1 MVGRCIPYWNSPFLV
16 DMLVLGGVSLW
27 FFFRVVLLFHTTTR
41 DTNVQIQIDNECLQF
56 LSHVFQI
63 KSFRP
68 LTPDF
73 TQTIWSFNLFAISHL
88 PPPKKK
94 IISPQKKGT
103 NPVGPTQNPSRFFLV
118 SKFSSVLSTTF
129 FPPFRRRAKLLF
141 KIRILSNFLDAVAAA
156 MSKAKAFRRCTGS
169 NGSGIG
175 EVLPIDLFWVAL
187 GMLMHFALTMLWRL
201 AKAGFRPRLR
211 VHSLKANGGHVA
223 SIRS

>member
-94 IISPQKKGT
+94 SSAHKQKE
-103 NPVGPTQNPSRFFLV
+103 PTQLDPPKTQVVFFGFKVFICFVNDLFSPV
-118 SKFSSVLSTTF
+118 SPTCQVAVQNSNLIQLPGCCCCCYVQGQGLSTLHGIQWEWYWWSSTYRF
-129 FPPFRRRAKLLF
+129 
-141 KIRILSNFLDAVAAA
+141 ILGRPWNAYALCLDDALEIGKGWVQAAVKGA
-156 MSKAKAFRRCTGS
+156 
-169 NGSGIG
+169 
-175 EVLPIDLFWVAL
+175 
-187 GMLMHFALTMLWRL
+187 
-201 AKAGFRPRLR
+201 
-211 VHSLKANGGHVA
+211 
-223 SIRS
+223 

>member
-27 FFFRVVLLFHTTTR
+27 FFFRVVLLFHTTR

-103 NPVGPTQNPSRFFLV
+103 NPVGPTQNPSRFFWFQSFHLFCQRPFFPRFADV
-118 SKFSSVLSTTF
+118 PSCCSKFESYPTSWM
-129 FPPFRRRAKLLF
+129 LL
-141 KIRILSNFLDAVAAA
+141 LLL
-156 MSKAKAFRRCTGS
+156 C
-169 NGSGIG
+169 
-175 EVLPIDLFWVAL
+175 P
-187 GMLMHFALTMLWRL
+187 
-201 AKAGFRPRLR
+201 RPRPFD
-211 VHSLKANGGHVA
+211 VA
-223 SIRS
+223 RDPMGVVLVKFYL